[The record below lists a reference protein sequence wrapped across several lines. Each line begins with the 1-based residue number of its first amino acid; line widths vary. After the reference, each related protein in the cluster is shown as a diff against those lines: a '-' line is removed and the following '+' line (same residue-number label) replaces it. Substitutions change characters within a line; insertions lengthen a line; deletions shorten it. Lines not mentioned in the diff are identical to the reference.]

1 MNKKNIKKF
10 NLQQTE
16 DIIKKL
22 SLPSYR
28 TKQLIQWIYKKYA
41 NSIDEITEWS
51 KSLRKTFSEKYYIGS
66 IKLFDRKISKD
77 RTQKFL
83 WELEDGEKIESVL
96 ISDKHRLTLCIS
108 SQVGCPL
115 KCRFCLTGKIGFK
128 RNLQAWEI
136 VDQFIQVSRLI
147 KAEGL
152 RAPQKVWDFLGT
164 PRLTN
169 IVFMGMGEP
178 LLNFDNVVEALW
190 RFKNLIEFSPRRIT
204 ISTAGII
211 PAIKELP
218 YKAPPVKL
226 AISLNA
232 TDEKTRSF
240 LMPINKKYPLHELLK
255 ILREYPLKPGQ
266 RITFE
271 YVMLKGINSS
281 EEDALRLS
289 QILKGIPSKINL
301 IPFNPWEKAEFE
313 KPDEDEILKF
323 QEILA
328 SKGYSVFIRKSKG
341 KDILAACG
349 QLKAQYM

>member
-1 MNKKNIKKF
+1 MNKENIKKF

-16 DIIKKL
+16 DIINKL

-28 TKQLIQWIYKKYA
+28 TNQLIQWIYKKYV

-83 WELEDGEKIESVL
+83 WELENGEKIESVL

-128 RNLQAWEI
+128 RNLHAWEI

-147 KAEGL
+147 KAEAL
-152 RAPQKVWDFLGT
+152 
-164 PRLTN
+164 RLTN

-204 ISTAGII
+204 VSTAGII

-218 YKAPPVKL
+218 YKAPTVKL

-281 EEDALRLS
+281 EEDALRLT

-301 IPFNPWEKAEFE
+301 IPFNPWEGCEFK
-313 KPDEDEILKF
+313 KPEEYEILKF

-349 QLKAQYM
+349 QLKALYR

>member
-1 MNKKNIKKF
+1 MNKENIKKF

-16 DIIKKL
+16 DIINKL

-28 TKQLIQWIYKKYA
+28 TNQLIQWIYKKYV

-128 RNLQAWEI
+128 RNLHAWEI

-152 RAPQKVWDFLGT
+152 
-164 PRLTN
+164 RLTN

-190 RFKNLIEFSPRRIT
+190 RFKNLIEFSHRRIT
-204 ISTAGII
+204 VSTAGII

-218 YKAPPVKL
+218 YKAPTVKL

-232 TDEKTRSF
+232 TDQKTRSF

-255 ILREYPLKPGQ
+255 ILGEYPLKPGQ

-301 IPFNPWEKAEFE
+301 IPFNPWEGCEFK
-313 KPDEDEILKF
+313 KPEEYEILKF

-349 QLKAQYM
+349 QLKALYR

>member
-1 MNKKNIKKF
+1 MKKENIKKF

-16 DIIKKL
+16 DIINKL

-28 TKQLIQWIYKKYA
+28 TNQLIQWIYKKYV

-128 RNLQAWEI
+128 RNLHAWEI

-147 KAEGL
+147 KAEAL
-152 RAPQKVWDFLGT
+152 
-164 PRLTN
+164 RLTN
-169 IVFMGMGEP
+169 IVFMGMGKP

-204 ISTAGII
+204 VSTAGII

-218 YKAPPVKL
+218 YKAPTVKL

-240 LMPINKKYPLHELLK
+240 LMPINKKYPLHALLK

-281 EEDALRLS
+281 EEDALRLT
-289 QILKGIPSKINL
+289 QILKGIPPKINL
-301 IPFNPWEKAEFE
+301 IPFNPWEGCEFK
-313 KPDEDEILKF
+313 KPEEYEILKF

-349 QLKAQYM
+349 QLKALYR

>member
-1 MNKKNIKKF
+1 MNKENIKKF

-16 DIIKKL
+16 DIINKL

-28 TKQLIQWIYKKYA
+28 TNQLIQWIYKKYV

-128 RNLQAWEI
+128 RNLHAWEI

-147 KAEGL
+147 KAEAL
-152 RAPQKVWDFLGT
+152 
-164 PRLTN
+164 RLTN

-204 ISTAGII
+204 VSTAGII

-218 YKAPPVKL
+218 YKAPTVKL

-281 EEDALRLS
+281 EEDALRLT

-301 IPFNPWEKAEFE
+301 IPFNPWEGCEFK
-313 KPDEDEILKF
+313 KPEEYEILKF

-349 QLKAQYM
+349 QLKALYR

>member
-1 MNKKNIKKF
+1 MNKENIKKF

-16 DIIKKL
+16 DIINKL

-28 TKQLIQWIYKKYA
+28 TNQLIQWIYKKYV

-128 RNLQAWEI
+128 RNLHAWEI

-152 RAPQKVWDFLGT
+152 
-164 PRLTN
+164 RLTN

-178 LLNFDNVVEALW
+178 LLNFDNVVEAFW
-190 RFKNLIEFSPRRIT
+190 RFKNLIEFSHRRIT
-204 ISTAGII
+204 VSTAGII

-218 YKAPPVKL
+218 YKAPTVKL

-232 TDEKTRSF
+232 TDQKTRSF

-255 ILREYPLKPGQ
+255 ILGEYPLKPGQ

-301 IPFNPWEKAEFE
+301 IPFNPWEGCEFK
-313 KPDEDEILKF
+313 KPEEYEILKF

-349 QLKAQYM
+349 QLKALYR

>member
-1 MNKKNIKKF
+1 MNKENIKKF

-16 DIIKKL
+16 DIINKL

-28 TKQLIQWIYKKYA
+28 TNQLIQWIYKKYL

-128 RNLQAWEI
+128 RNLHAWEI

-152 RAPQKVWDFLGT
+152 
-164 PRLTN
+164 RLTN

-204 ISTAGII
+204 VSTAGII

-218 YKAPPVKL
+218 YKAPTVKL

-232 TDEKTRSF
+232 TDQKTRSF

-255 ILREYPLKPGQ
+255 ILGEYPLKPGQ
-266 RITFE
+266 KITFE

-301 IPFNPWEKAEFE
+301 IPFNPWEGCEFK
-313 KPDEDEILKF
+313 KPEEYEILKF
-323 QEILA
+323 QEILS

-349 QLKAQYM
+349 QLKALYR

>member
-1 MNKKNIKKF
+1 MNKENIKKF

-16 DIIKKL
+16 DIINKL

-28 TKQLIQWIYKKYA
+28 TNQLIQWIYKKYV

-128 RNLQAWEI
+128 RNLHAWEI

-147 KAEGL
+147 KAEAL
-152 RAPQKVWDFLGT
+152 
-164 PRLTN
+164 RLTN

-204 ISTAGII
+204 VSTAGII

-218 YKAPPVKL
+218 YKAPTVKL

-240 LMPINKKYPLHELLK
+240 LMPINKKYPLHALLK

-271 YVMLKGINSS
+271 YVMLKEINSS
-281 EEDALRLS
+281 EEDALRLT

-301 IPFNPWEKAEFE
+301 IPFNPWEGCEFK
-313 KPDEDEILKF
+313 KPEEYEILKF

-349 QLKAQYM
+349 QLKALYR

>member
-1 MNKKNIKKF
+1 MNKENIKKF

-16 DIIKKL
+16 DIINKL

-28 TKQLIQWIYKKYA
+28 TNQLIQWIYKKYV

-128 RNLQAWEI
+128 RNLHAWEI

-152 RAPQKVWDFLGT
+152 
-164 PRLTN
+164 RLTN

-204 ISTAGII
+204 VSTAGII

-218 YKAPPVKL
+218 YKAPTVKL

-232 TDEKTRSF
+232 TDQKTRSF
-240 LMPINKKYPLHELLK
+240 LMPINKKYPLHALLK

-289 QILKGIPSKINL
+289 QILKGISSKINL
-301 IPFNPWEKAEFE
+301 IPFNPWEGCEFK
-313 KPDEDEILKF
+313 KPGEYEILKF

-349 QLKAQYM
+349 QLKALYR

>member
-1 MNKKNIKKF
+1 MNKENIKKF

-16 DIIKKL
+16 DIINKL

-28 TKQLIQWIYKKYA
+28 TNQLIQWIYKKYV

-128 RNLQAWEI
+128 RNLHAWEI

-147 KAEGL
+147 KAEAL
-152 RAPQKVWDFLGT
+152 
-164 PRLTN
+164 RLTN

-190 RFKNLIEFSPRRIT
+190 RFKKLIEFSPRRIT
-204 ISTAGII
+204 VSTAGII

-218 YKAPPVKL
+218 YKAPTVKL

-255 ILREYPLKPGQ
+255 ILREYPLKLGQ

-271 YVMLKGINSS
+271 YVMLKEINSS

-301 IPFNPWEKAEFE
+301 IPFNPWEEAEFE

>member
-1 MNKKNIKKF
+1 MFNLKKF
-10 NLQQTE
+10 NQAE
-16 DIIKKL
+16 IEKIIEEEN
-22 SLPSYR
+22 LPSYR
-28 TKQLIQWIYKKYA
+28 VKQLMQWIYKKFA
-41 NSIDEITEWS
+41 TSIEEITEWP
-51 KSLRKTFSEKYYIGS
+51 KSLRLSFSQKYYIEN
-66 IKLFDRKISKD
+66 IKLVERKVSSD
-77 RTQKFL
+77 GTEKFL
-83 WELEDGEKIESVL
+83 WELEDKEKIESV
-96 ISDKHRLTLCIS
+96 IIPDKKRITLCIS

-128 RNLQAWEI
+128 RNLHAWEI

-152 RAPQKVWDFLGT
+152 
-164 PRLTN
+164 RLTN

-204 ISTAGII
+204 VSTAGII

-218 YKAPPVKL
+218 YKAPTVKL

-232 TDEKTRSF
+232 TDQKTRSF

-255 ILREYPLKPGQ
+255 ILGEYPLKPGQ

-301 IPFNPWEKAEFE
+301 IPFNPWEGCEFK
-313 KPDEDEILKF
+313 KPEEYEILKF

-349 QLKAQYM
+349 QLKALYR

>member
-1 MNKKNIKKF
+1 MNKENIKKF

-16 DIIKKL
+16 DIINKL

-28 TKQLIQWIYKKYA
+28 TNQLIQWIYKKYV

-128 RNLQAWEI
+128 RNLHAWEI

-152 RAPQKVWDFLGT
+152 
-164 PRLTN
+164 RLTN

-204 ISTAGII
+204 VSTAGII

-218 YKAPPVKL
+218 YKAPTVKL

-232 TDEKTRSF
+232 TDQKTRSF

-255 ILREYPLKPGQ
+255 ILGEYPLKPGQ

-301 IPFNPWEKAEFE
+301 IPFNPWEGCEFK
-313 KPDEDEILKF
+313 KPEEYEILKF

-349 QLKAQYM
+349 QLKALYR

>member
-1 MNKKNIKKF
+1 MMFNLKKF
-10 NLQQTE
+10 NQAE
-16 DIIKKL
+16 IEKIIEEEN
-22 SLPSYR
+22 LPSYR
-28 TKQLIQWIYKKYA
+28 VKQLMQWIYKKFA
-41 NSIDEITEWS
+41 TSIEEITEWP
-51 KSLRKTFSEKYYIGS
+51 KSLRLSFSQKYYIEN
-66 IKLFDRKISKD
+66 IKLVERKVSSD
-77 RTQKFL
+77 GTEKFL
-83 WELEDGEKIESVL
+83 WELEDKEKIESV
-96 ISDKHRLTLCIS
+96 IIPDKKRITLCIS

-128 RNLQAWEI
+128 RNLHAWEI

-152 RAPQKVWDFLGT
+152 
-164 PRLTN
+164 RLTN

-204 ISTAGII
+204 VSTAGII

-218 YKAPPVKL
+218 YKAPTVKL

-232 TDEKTRSF
+232 TDQKTRSF

-255 ILREYPLKPGQ
+255 ILGEYPLKPGQ

-301 IPFNPWEKAEFE
+301 IPFNPWEGCEFK
-313 KPDEDEILKF
+313 KPEEYEILKF

-349 QLKAQYM
+349 QLKALYR

>member
-1 MNKKNIKKF
+1 MNKENIKKF

-16 DIIKKL
+16 DIINKL

-28 TKQLIQWIYKKYA
+28 TNQLIQWIYKKYV

-128 RNLQAWEI
+128 RNLHAWEI
-136 VDQFIQVSRLI
+136 VDQFIQISRLI

-152 RAPQKVWDFLGT
+152 
-164 PRLTN
+164 RLTN

-204 ISTAGII
+204 VSTAGII

-218 YKAPPVKL
+218 YKAPTVKL

-232 TDEKTRSF
+232 TDQKTRSF

-255 ILREYPLKPGQ
+255 ILGEYPLKPGQ

-301 IPFNPWEKAEFE
+301 IPFNPWEGCEFK
-313 KPDEDEILKF
+313 KPEEYEILKF

-349 QLKAQYM
+349 QLKALYR

>member
-1 MNKKNIKKF
+1 MNKENIKKF

-16 DIIKKL
+16 DIINKL

-28 TKQLIQWIYKKYA
+28 TNQLIQWIYKKYV

-128 RNLQAWEI
+128 RNLHAWEI

-152 RAPQKVWDFLGT
+152 
-164 PRLTN
+164 RLTN

-204 ISTAGII
+204 VSTAGII

-218 YKAPPVKL
+218 YKAPTVKL

-232 TDEKTRSF
+232 TDQKTRSF
-240 LMPINKKYPLHELLK
+240 LMPINKKYPLHALLK
-255 ILREYPLKPGQ
+255 ILGEYPLKPGQ

-289 QILKGIPSKINL
+289 QILKGISSKINL
-301 IPFNPWEKAEFE
+301 IPFNPWEGCEFK
-313 KPDEDEILKF
+313 KPGEYEILKF

-349 QLKAQYM
+349 QLKALYR